1 MEDFE
6 NKVQNDMSENN
17 QPENVTENTSENA
30 ENLTG
35 DAFEMDPVPAE
46 IKEDSDN
53 SVKTEPEDTKK
64 DSNDKT
70 DNKTDKKTDN
80 QKVYVVKED
89 KNGKGMPDWTKILLA
104 VICTLALCVA
114 LFVGCTASLVKGA
127 SGAISEAVKDIDL
140 ESGTIAS
147 GEKSVTADSQKD
159 DYIGILHIEG
169 SISEDSTAAG
179 YNHDYIIKSIR
190 DMAKDEKNR
199 GILLYVDSPGGTIYA
214 ADATYC
220 ELMAYKE
227 ATGRP
232 IYATF
237 ESMAASGG
245 YYISSAADKI
255 IANRNCWTG
264 SIGVTIGSM
273 YDVSE
278 LLDSLG
284 IKVQT
289 ITSGDNKAMG
299 SSVTPT
305 KDQVEI
311 YQALVDEAYEQFV
324 GIVAEGRNMSVKDV
338 KKLADGRIY
347 SANQAL
353 ENGLV
358 DEVVANSYD
367 TAKDELTK
375 KVLKDNSLDAV
386 NIVDF
391 KPAQK
396 TDIMS
401 ILGIMV
407 QEKSSS
413 VITPD
418 QIQSLVDMNNRFE
431 IYYLYK

>member
-1 MEDFE
+1 
-6 NKVQNDMSENN
+6 
-17 QPENVTENTSENA
+17 
-30 ENLTG
+30 
-35 DAFEMDPVPAE
+35 
-46 IKEDSDN
+46 
-53 SVKTEPEDTKK
+53 
-64 DSNDKT
+64 
-70 DNKTDKKTDN
+70 
-80 QKVYVVKED
+80 
-89 KNGKGMPDWTKILLA
+89 
-104 VICTLALCVA
+104 
-114 LFVGCTASLVKGA
+114 
-127 SGAISEAVKDIDL
+127 
-140 ESGTIAS
+140 
-147 GEKSVTADSQKD
+147 
-159 DYIGILHIEG
+159 
-169 SISEDSTAAG
+169 
-179 YNHDYIIKSIR
+179 
-190 DMAKDEKNR
+190 
-199 GILLYVDSPGGTIYA
+199 
-214 ADATYC
+214 
-220 ELMAYKE
+220 
-227 ATGRP
+227 
-232 IYATF
+232 
-237 ESMAASGG
+237 
-245 YYISSAADKI
+245 
-255 IANRNCWTG
+255 
-264 SIGVTIGSM
+264 M

-401 ILGIMV
+401 ILGIMA